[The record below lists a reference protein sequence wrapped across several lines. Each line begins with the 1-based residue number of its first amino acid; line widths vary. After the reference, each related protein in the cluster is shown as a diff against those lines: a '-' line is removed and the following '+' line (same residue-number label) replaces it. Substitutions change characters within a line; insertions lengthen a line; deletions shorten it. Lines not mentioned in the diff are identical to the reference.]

1 MSLKQLKDVSYFKLN
16 NEINRPVNGQI
27 TLNKDKEALTAFFEE
42 NVKPNTMTFATAMDK
57 INYLIENDYLE
68 SEFIQLYSAEF
79 IESLYQFLA
88 EQHFTFKS
96 FMAAYKFYSQY
107 ALKTNDGTA

>member
-27 TLNKDKEALTAFFEE
+27 PLNKDKEALAAFFEE
-42 NVKPNTMTFATAMDK
+42 NVKPNTMTFTTVTEK

-88 EQHFTFKS
+88 EQNFTFK
-96 FMAAYKFYSQY
+96 
-107 ALKTNDGTA
+107 